1 MAFIPSPRVR
11 YRVPAKSA
19 SDLPAFP
26 HSIGKL
32 DLVNDSSVRESPR
45 PASGSNDDP
54 LVAALAAVLH
64 RLSRSELV
72 CCCALALGTRELTGG
87 RSCRVEVPG
96 GRPDAPGT
104 GNGPDR
110 APPGETGPG
119 WHRLPVRGPG
129 SPEEPE
135 AWLDVELRGD
145 ESAPPGLERLS
156 SLAAV
161 AGLVLERQRLA
172 REVRGA
178 REDADEARAVLGH
191 ALRGHLHAALLRAD
205 NLLLALRE
213 SGSPDLDEVRAQLE
227 VLKGTVEEMVEE
239 IRQVVE
245 DPDVRSG
252 ASQRP
257 SPGGREQVDVPE
269 LLREAGGAER
279 NGDAPFRVEV
289 QGEVPAVRADP
300 GRLGAALAELLDLA
314 RRSRSAPTLTV
325 RPSGGSS
332 GVRVELSVDLPPG
345 LGQGEPE
352 PGGGAPPRGDPFGGA
367 GSERRATLREVVT
380 ELGGTLR
387 VEAGPGFR
395 AKVGVVL
402 PADGGS

>member
-1 MAFIPSPRVR
+1 M
-11 YRVPAKSA
+11 
-19 SDLPAFP
+19 
-26 HSIGKL
+26 
-32 DLVNDSSVRESPR
+32 NDSSLRESLR

-64 RLSRSELV
+64 REPGSELA
-72 CCCALALGTRELTGG
+72 CCCGLALRARELSGG

-96 GRPDAPGT
+96 GRPEASG
-104 GNGPDR
+104 GRSGPHR
-110 APPGETGPG
+110 APPEGSDSG

-129 SPEEPE
+129 TPEEPE
-135 AWLDVELRGD
+135 AWLAVELRGD
-145 ESAPPGLERLS
+145 ESGPPGLERLS

-161 AGLVLERQRLA
+161 AGLVLERHRLT

-178 REDADEARAVLGH
+178 REDAEEARAVLGH

-213 SGSPDLDEVRAQLE
+213 NDSPDIGEVRGQLE

-257 SPGGREQVDVPE
+257 SPGDREQVDVPE
-269 LLREAGGAER
+269 LLREVGGAQR
-279 NGDAPFRVEV
+279 DRDAPFRVEV
-289 QGEVPAVRADP
+289 QGEVSAVRADP
-300 GRLGAALAELLDLA
+300 GRLGAALAELLALA
-314 RRSRSAPTLTV
+314 RRSRSVPTLSV
-325 RPSGGSS
+325 RPSGDSS

-345 LGQGEPE
+345 LGPEGEQEEPEEPE
-352 PGGGAPPRGDPFGGA
+352 PEAGAGSRGSDRDDPSGGT
-367 GSERRATLREVVT
+367 GSERRAALREVVT
-380 ELGGTLR
+380 DLGGTLR
-387 VEAGPGFR
+387 IEAGPGSR
-395 AKVGVVL
+395 ATVEVVL